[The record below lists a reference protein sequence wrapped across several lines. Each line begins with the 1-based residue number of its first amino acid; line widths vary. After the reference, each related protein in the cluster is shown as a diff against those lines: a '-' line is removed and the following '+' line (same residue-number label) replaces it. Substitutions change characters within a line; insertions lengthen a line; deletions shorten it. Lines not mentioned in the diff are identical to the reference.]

1 MRLTDTERHKLLKL
15 LAELRAT
22 DRRRAATFREAY
34 ARNAE
39 LNAEFEARRD
49 PANDLRRDE
58 ENENGVAE
66 EDLLRR
72 RGWEE

>member
-1 MRLTDTERHKLLKL
+1 MTPYDRRQKLVADLHTE
-15 LAELRAT
+15 
-22 DRRRAATFREAY
+22 DQRRAATFTAAY

-39 LNAEFEARRD
+39 LNAEIEARRD
-49 PANDLRRDE
+49 PDNDLRRDE

-66 EDLLRR
+66 ENLLRR